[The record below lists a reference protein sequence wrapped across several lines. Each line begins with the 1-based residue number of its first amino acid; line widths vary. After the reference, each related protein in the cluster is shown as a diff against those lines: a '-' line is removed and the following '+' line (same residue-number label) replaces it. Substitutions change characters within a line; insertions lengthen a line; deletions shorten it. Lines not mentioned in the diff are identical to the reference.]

1 MKFTAAIT
9 LAAIGGAA
17 AFTATPSPLRTSS
30 ALNMG
35 GFLEGKGKKIT
46 IRDDEDGDM
55 WFDDGAGGRV
65 PSEKP
70 KGKAAEPKKEPK
82 KSPGFKFP
90 WDK

>member
-1 MKFTAAIT
+1 
-9 LAAIGGAA
+9 
-17 AFTATPSPLRTSS
+17 
-30 ALNMG
+30 
-35 GFLEGKGKKIT
+35 
-46 IRDDEDGDM
+46 M